1 MTVEDIILYLD
12 LSTHIHNIWDRQML
26 SSFASQLTQGLA
38 LTEKQATVSLKII
51 SKYKEEVT
59 NKFQI
64 DIEYFLQTPIYKMKF
79 RSAISGRKIKLIDDP
94 VRGKLLKVEFPYNE
108 ELIAKLRT
116 SAKTSASAYSK
127 NLFWDQET
135 KSWMLKLNEY
145 SIKLLMGFVESYK
158 FEVDDTFARYAEQ
171 IRDIENNLESH
182 IPMLSIK
189 DQLPVLLNVS
199 ANMPKITATNW
210 LEAAFDARKLGI
222 CTWDD
227 TLSNFISSDAV
238 DEVSKLILTNSFAT
252 PLSINSIDTPIHK
265 LSTIIQHLSPCLV
278 LVPGGHELEQ
288 LTIVYNWLSSI
299 GIKNSEMSVMF
310 RMSTASNKQFN
321 DFVKLHELN
330 SAINDQ
336 TRIVFV
342 SGRLPKTVIRSGI
355 TFNSVISMG
364 FRSAHYTLKEY
375 AGKHQN
381 FIFYTTGLSTTQ
393 LELTFGNM

>member
-1 MTVEDIILYLD
+1 
-12 LSTHIHNIWDRQML
+12 ML

-51 SKYKEEVT
+51 SKYEEAVT

-79 RSAISGRKIKLIDDP
+79 RSAVSGRKIKLIDDP

-108 ELIAKLRT
+108 ELITKLRT
-116 SAKTSASAYSK
+116 GAKTGASAYSK

-227 TLSNFISSDAV
+227 TLSSFINSNAV
-238 DEVSKLILTNSFAT
+238 DEISKLILTNSFAT
-252 PLSINSIDTPIHK
+252 PLSINSITTPIHK
-265 LSTIIQHLSPCLV
+265 LSTIVHHLSPCLV
-278 LVPGGHELEQ
+278 IVPGGYELEQ
-288 LTIVYNWLSSI
+288 LTKVYNWLSSM

-310 RMSTASNKQFN
+310 RMPSSSNKQFN

-330 SAINDQ
+330 SAIHDQ
-336 TRIVFV
+336 TRVVVV

-364 FRSAHYTLKEY
+364 FKSAHYTLKEY
-375 AGKHQN
+375 TDNHQN
-381 FIFYTTGLSTTQ
+381 FISYTGFITAQ
-393 LELTFGNM
+393 QELTFGNM